1 MARGFKLMIKDP
13 KVWLMMLNHLLI
25 TLCASF
31 TNFFPT
37 IMATLGFERKV
48 TYALLSVPYLSGFC
62 IVLVTCWHADR
73 VKERT
78 WHIVVN
84 LSVCI
89 AGLAIMGATLSVPAR
104 IVASI
109 MMISGITSASNIN
122 LAWIGSCIPFPPPKL
137 AASIASIN
145 MIGNL
150 GNVVGGYLF
159 PASQANRYP
168 MAVGVEG
175 GSAILAIGG
184 VLFYRWYL
192 KRQNLKIQEG
202 DSAAIVLVGSAD
214 WRYIL

>member
-1 MARGFKLMIKDP
+1 
-13 KVWLMMLNHLLI
+13 
-25 TLCASF
+25 
-31 TNFFPT
+31 
-37 IMATLGFERKV
+37 MATLGFERKI

-73 VKERT
+73 MKERT

-89 AGLAIMGATLSVPAR
+89 VGLAIMGATLAVPAR

-109 MMISGITSASNIN
+109 LMISGITSASNIN

-145 MIGNL
+145 MVGNIGN
-150 GNVVGGYLF
+150 VIGGYLF

-175 GSAILAIGG
+175 GAAILAIGG
-184 VLFYRWYL
+184 VLFYRWFL
-192 KRQNLKIQEG
+192 RRQNSKIQAG
-202 DSAAIVLVGSAD
+202 DASALALVGSSD
-214 WRYIL
+214 FRYIM

>member
-1 MARGFKLMIKDP
+1 
-13 KVWLMMLNHLLI
+13 
-25 TLCASF
+25 
-31 TNFFPT
+31 
-37 IMATLGFERKV
+37 
-48 TYALLSVPYLSGFC
+48 
-62 IVLVTCWHADR
+62 
-73 VKERT
+73 
-78 WHIVVN
+78 
-84 LSVCI
+84 
-89 AGLAIMGATLSVPAR
+89 MGATLSVPAR

-184 VLFYRWYL
+184 VFFYRWYL
-192 KRQNLKIQEG
+192 KRQNRKIQDG
-202 DSAAIVLVGSAD
+202 DTAAIALVGSSD